1 MILRDYLRSY
11 LDLYSEDGNR
21 WSPRVQANMRWSLSR
36 LAEEFGDAP
45 LEDLPP
51 MRSWAVDQSAA
62 TVKHGRTAINDAVR
76 DRLTTFNPLAQ
87 IRKSEGRGSADVRPM
102 DEDELEALITSANHL
117 TSPAIAQAI
126 RFAGYTGVRQ
136 GETLALQYG
145 DLHGSTATIERSFAD
160 GKVVPPKSGVSRE
173 IFVPARAGLPERP
186 TPSTIDS
193 DLIWPDLAPH
203 VLRREFKTALLELE
217 RPELFD
223 LTWHSLRHSAA
234 TMLLERGASSEDVAM
249 QLGHRDG
256 GALVRTRYGHPSVE
270 GTLNR
275 LSRCW
280 Q

>member
-1 MILRDYLRSY
+1 MILREYLHSY

-36 LAEEFGDAP
+36 LAEEFGDAD
-45 LEDLPP
+45 LADLPP
-51 MRSWAVDQSAA
+51 MRSWAVDQSAS

-87 IRKSEGRGSADVRPM
+87 IRKAEGRGKADVRPL
-102 DEDELEALITSANHL
+102 DEDELEALIRSAVNH
-117 TSPAIAQAI
+117 TEPRIAQAI

-136 GETLALQYG
+136 GEMLALQYG

-173 IFVPARAGLPERP
+173 VLVPEQAGLPHRP
-186 TPSTIDS
+186 TPTTMDD
-193 DLIWPDLAPH
+193 DLVWPDLAPH
-203 VLRREFKTALLELE
+203 VLRREFKVSLVELE

-223 LTWHSLRHSAA
+223 LTWHSLRHTAA
-234 TMLLERGASSEDVAM
+234 TMLLERGATPEDVAV
-249 QLGHRDG
+249 QLGHSDG
-256 GALVRTRYGHPSVE
+256 GTLVRERYGHPSVA
-270 GTLNR
+270 GALSR
-275 LSRCW
+275 LERCW